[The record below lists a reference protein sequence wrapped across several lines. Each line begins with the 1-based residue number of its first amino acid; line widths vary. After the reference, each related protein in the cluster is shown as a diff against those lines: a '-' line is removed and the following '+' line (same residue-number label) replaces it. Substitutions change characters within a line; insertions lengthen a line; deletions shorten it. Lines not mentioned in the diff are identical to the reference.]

1 MSAKINTLPTIGN
14 TNGKIVADASRF
26 GKADDDP
33 APQAQA
39 DAQPRKS
46 PFQAKTA
53 AQWSRDVM
61 GQPIPKKLYGDFVIE
76 NEITCIFASTNVG
89 KSIKAVQMAQAIAS
103 GESVEPF
110 HTSGGGRKVLYID
123 FELSPRQW
131 ARRYALDDGV
141 TFHTPFE
148 FHPNFIRLQ
157 NDYAEPEAGQSMSEY
172 YLEAI
177 TTAINEHGASVV
189 IIDNITWI
197 TQKLEKSADAAPFMM
212 GLTRMKR
219 AKNLTLILL
228 AHTPKRDQ
236 SRPIDIND
244 LQGSAMIGNF
254 IDAAFAIGRSQTDGS
269 TRYLKQIK
277 CRDGEIVCG
286 AENVAT
292 CTLEKNGNFLGFTF
306 RYYQEEREHLHQRSE
321 AEANERDGKVLEMH
335 KAGHSYREIAKQVG
349 CSHTSAKRIVERS
362 AASPL
367 LIDNPAFEADDE
379 DTPF

>member
-1 MSAKINTLPTIGN
+1 MNYKSTAKISDISQMPTIA
-14 TNGKIVADASRF
+14 KAEKF
-26 GKADDDP
+26 GVRNMT
-33 APQAQA
+33 PQT
-39 DAQPRKS
+39 PTEPTPKPS

-53 AQWSRDVM
+53 AQWIIEEQ
-61 GQPIPKKLYGDFVIE
+61 GKPIPKKLFGDFVIE
-76 NEITCIFASTNVG
+76 NEITCLFASTNVG
-89 KSIKAVQMAQAIAS
+89 KSILAVQIAQAIAS
-103 GESVEPF
+103 GQSSEPF
-110 HTSGGGRKVLYID
+110 NTSGNGRKVLYFD
-123 FELSPRQW
+123 FELSARQF
-131 ARRYALDDGV
+131 ARRYSLDNGV
-141 TFHTPFE
+141 TFHTPFQ
-148 FHPNFIRLQ
+148 FHSNFIRLQ
-157 NDYAEPEAGQSMSEY
+157 NDYAEPESGQSMSEY
-172 YLEAI
+172 YLQAI
-177 TTAINEHGASVV
+177 ADAIDEHGANVVV
-189 IIDNITWI
+189 IDNMTWI
-197 TQKLEKSADAAPFMM
+197 AAKLEKSADAAPFMM

-254 IDAAFAIGRSQTDGS
+254 IDAAFAIGRSQADGS

-306 RYYQEEREHLHQRSE
+306 RYYDEERAHLHQRSE
-321 AEANERDGKVLEMH
+321 AETNERDDKVLEMH
-335 KAGHSYREIAKQVG
+335 RAGHSYREIAKQVG

-367 LIDNPAFEADDE
+367 LIDNPAFEADEDE
-379 DTPF
+379 TPF